1 MRIWLAGT
9 LLITLSGCT
18 GMLLGEGRS
27 GGADRTPRTSME
39 VAADNALTAAVR
51 RRFNDDRLL
60 STYDFRIET
69 FRNRVTLH
77 GTVDSYSARD
87 HAVRVAGSVE
97 GVDSVGN
104 RIRVVSGN

>member
-1 MRIWLAGT
+1 MRTGLTIT

-18 GMLLGEGRS
+18 GMLLGDGRS
-27 GGADRTPRTSME
+27 GGADRAPRSSME

-69 FRNRVTLH
+69 FRGRVTLH
-77 GTVDSYSARD
+77 GTVGSYSARD
-87 HAVRVAGSVE
+87 HAVRVAASVE

-104 RIRVVSGN
+104 RIRVEPGN